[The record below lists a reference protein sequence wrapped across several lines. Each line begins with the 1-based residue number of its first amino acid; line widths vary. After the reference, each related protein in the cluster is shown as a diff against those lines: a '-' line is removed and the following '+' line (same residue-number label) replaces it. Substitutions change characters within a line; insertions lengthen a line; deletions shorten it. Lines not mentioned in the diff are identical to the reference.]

1 MSWWL
6 GIGCLA
12 VFHIGLLGYQALKFS
27 RKQHHEQ
34 ITSRRFSCHFT
45 LILLMYIKISISEVT
60 LKHLRAIAV
69 VCWTHADVSI
79 GRIGSPRPENRK
91 VTQMLCTSHLFPP
104 PPHPRNIRGLCR
116 AIAGE
121 LLQFCDD
128 FMPRP
133 PGTLPQICPT

>member
-6 GIGCLA
+6 GIGCSA

-34 ITSRRFSCHFT
+34 ITSRRFSCQLT
-45 LILLMYIKISISEVT
+45 LILFMYIKISVSEVT
-60 LKHLRAIAV
+60 LKYFLIRAIAV

-91 VTQMLCTSHLFPP
+91 VIQMLAHCTQLSAMVDHMF
-104 PPHPRNIRGLCR
+104 NF
-116 AIAGE
+116 
-121 LLQFCDD
+121 Q
-128 FMPRP
+128 
-133 PGTLPQICPT
+133 

>member
-6 GIGCLA
+6 GIGYLA

-27 RKQHHEQ
+27 RKQHHEKIISKRFFFMSFYPYFTHAG
-34 ITSRRFSCHFT
+34 ITS
-45 LILLMYIKISISEVT
+45 YKKISTSEVT
-60 LKHLRAIAV
+60 LKYLRAIAV

-104 PPHPRNIRGLCR
+104 PPPPPRHS
-116 AIAGE
+116 
-121 LLQFCDD
+121 
-128 FMPRP
+128 
-133 PGTLPQICPT
+133 GTLSGNSGEITAALR

>member
-12 VFHIGLLGYQALKFS
+12 VFHIGLLGYQALKFN

-34 ITSRRFSCHFT
+34 ITSRRFSRHFA

-91 VTQMLCTSHLFPP
+91 VTQMLAHCTQLSQPGPFAIWLITCSTIGKLEK
-104 PPHPRNIRGLCR
+104 NSLWKLLAGTER
-116 AIAGE
+116 AY
-121 LLQFCDD
+121 
-128 FMPRP
+128 
-133 PGTLPQICPT
+133 